1 VDLVDD
7 LEESLRR
14 RRLYGLYP
22 AQVTSI
28 KDPAGQGRVRVK
40 LPWSP
45 DGDGESYEVWARLAV
60 LMAGPNRGT
69 WFVPDPKDEVL
80 VGFEGG
86 DPRRPFVF
94 GALWNGSDAP
104 PEKMDGAGNNYKKT
118 IRSRNGVKVTLDDTD
133 GQETLKLETPA
144 GQSVTLKDGPGSV
157 EVRDSNGNVVTLD
170 SSGVTVT
177 ASAKVTVQ
185 ASTVEVSAGMVT
197 VNAGMSKFSGVVKA
211 DTVITNAI
219 VASTYSPGA
228 GNIW

>member
-69 WFVPDPKDEVL
+69 WFATR
-80 VGFEGG
+80 
-86 DPRRPFVF
+86 PRRR
-94 GALWNGSDAP
+94 WTAP
-104 PEKMDGAGNNYKKT
+104 AT
-118 IRSRNGVKVTLDDTD
+118 TTRRRSAR
-133 GQETLKLETPA
+133 A
-144 GQSVTLKDGPGSV
+144 
-157 EVRDSNGNVVTLD
+157 
-170 SSGVTVT
+170 T
-177 ASAKVTVQ
+177 ASR
-185 ASTVEVSAGMVT
+185 
-197 VNAGMSKFSGVVKA
+197 
-211 DTVITNAI
+211 
-219 VASTYSPGA
+219 
-228 GNIW
+228 